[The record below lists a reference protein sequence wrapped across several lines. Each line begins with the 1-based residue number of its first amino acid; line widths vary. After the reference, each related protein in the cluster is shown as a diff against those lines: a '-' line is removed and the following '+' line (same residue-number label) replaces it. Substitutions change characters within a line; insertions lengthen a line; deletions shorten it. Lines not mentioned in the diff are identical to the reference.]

1 MKGEF
6 KRLEGFKRSE
16 ELKKTGKES
25 SGDRP
30 WLCKL
35 QYTLNYVV
43 FGDDSYENNFSV
55 NTVNIRTDTDSS
67 DKQYHMAKKL
77 LQFQPRRNLMIN
89 KEIPTPLFYFSIN

>member
-1 MKGEF
+1 MEGEF
-6 KRLEGFKRSE
+6 KRLEGFKRPE

-55 NTVNIRTDTDSS
+55 NIRTDTDSS
-67 DKQYHMAKKL
+67 DKQYHMAKNYYN
-77 LQFQPRRNLMIN
+77 FSNG
-89 KEIPTPLFYFSIN
+89 EIL

>member
-67 DKQYHMAKKL
+67 VL
-77 LQFQPRRNLMIN
+77 VSIIFR
-89 KEIPTPLFYFSIN
+89 LFKYYGRWWGTDNWTEFY